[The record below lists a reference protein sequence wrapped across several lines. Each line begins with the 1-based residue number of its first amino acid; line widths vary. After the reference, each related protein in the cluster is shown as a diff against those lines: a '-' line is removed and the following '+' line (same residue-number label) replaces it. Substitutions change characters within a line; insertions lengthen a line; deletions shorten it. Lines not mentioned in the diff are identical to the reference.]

1 MKSLSC
7 DYETHI
13 SLPIYSKS
21 VFIVCLKQYR
31 SLVKINKLEIQ
42 NGKRNRNLITYEPL
56 ENNEKMPN
64 EWFLSC
70 RDSKS
75 LQNAVTII
83 CLSVQTN
90 NFKMPMKFY
99 IQFICKLD
107 DHSEL
112 QCASKLNLSRR
123 LPMKLEPVS
132 RLQCPN
138 QRCHE

>member
-56 ENNEKMPN
+56 ENNEKNAKWMVFVLLGFKKFT
-64 EWFLSC
+64 EWVGKVDLNNLISHLMQSQKYVFQSRPITLRCQWSFI
-70 RDSKS
+70 SS
-75 LQNAVTII
+75 LYASLTII
-83 CLSVQTN
+83 QSFSVHQN
-90 NFKMPMKFY
+90 
-99 IQFICKLD
+99 
-107 DHSEL
+107 
-112 QCASKLNLSRR
+112 
-123 LPMKLEPVS
+123 
-132 RLQCPN
+132 
-138 QRCHE
+138 